1 MEYSG
6 YTTHEISKGKR
17 TRRRKTEVETFRTA
31 NPSLVAFHSCKDYTV
46 EGALSLLFPLHTG
59 AKSHFLSINLN
70 RCEFF
75 EKKMNC
81 VKNMNV
87 V

>member
-46 EGALSLLFPLHTG
+46 EGALYLLFPLHTG
-59 AKSHFLSINLN
+59 AKSQFLTINSLEFDTYLN
-70 RCEFF
+70 KCEFC
-75 EKKMNC
+75 EKI
-81 VKNMNV
+81 
-87 V
+87 

>member
-31 NPSLVAFHSCKDYTV
+31 NPSLVAFYSCTCKETRV
-46 EGALSLLFPLHTG
+46 SRRAEELASPFKG
-59 AKSHFLSINLN
+59 
-70 RCEFF
+70 
-75 EKKMNC
+75 
-81 VKNMNV
+81 VKIVNEAEEV
-87 V
+87 